1 MRPWGSSNDR
11 SKRKDAIRS
20 APVQQK
26 IPQLDAVRGI
36 AIILVLL
43 VNTSERYP
51 ILHLHR
57 VVGNGWMGVDLFFAL
72 SGFLITGILLD
83 TKRDPEYFK
92 NFYARRALRIL
103 PLYYSVLLFMLVLV
117 PLLRPADAHAIFEKS
132 SPWWAYPIFLQNFLV
147 AVPLQASGPLGPSW
161 SLAIEEQFY
170 LLWPLAVRFC
180 SSLLLRRI
188 AIISILLSAPLT
200 FYLSSHHVLI
210 YSNVFCR
217 QAGLMAGALVAL
229 LVRSDSFEPAKHTKV
244 AWILFTVT
252 LAVAFLSESQGA
264 RWLTFTMVALA
275 AASFIFLALHSRQR
289 WLQSILENRFL
300 RYTGTISY
308 GLYLLHKIPT
318 DLMKV
323 LNLDRWPV
331 LILPA
336 VLLGSY
342 ALAALS
348 WNVLE
353 KPFLRLKRFFASARP
368 RTIAAGQHSP
378 RY

>member
-1 MRPWGSSNDR
+1 M
-11 SKRKDAIRS
+11 
-20 APVQQK
+20 QQK
-26 IPQLDAVRGI
+26 VPQLDAVRGI
-36 AIILVLL
+36 AIILVML
-43 VNTSERYP
+43 VNTSDKYP
-51 ILHLHR
+51 VLHLQH

-83 TKRDPEYFK
+83 TKSDPAYFK

-103 PLYYSVLLFMLVLV
+103 PLYYSVLLFMFVLV
-117 PLLRPADAHAIFEKS
+117 PLLRPTESNAIFERS

-147 AVPLQASGPLGPSW
+147 AFPTLAVGPLGTSW

-180 SSLLLRRI
+180 SLVMLRRI
-188 AIISILLSAPLT
+188 ALALILISAPLT
-200 FYLSSHHVLI
+200 FYLSSHHVSI

-217 QAGLMAGALVAL
+217 QVGLMSGALLAL
-229 LVRSDSFEPAKHTKV
+229 LVHADAFEPSKHTRAV
-244 AWILFTVT
+244 WILFSVT
-252 LAVAFLSESQGA
+252 LAGAFVSESLGA
-264 RWLTFTMVALA
+264 QWLAFTMVALA
-275 AASFIFLALHSRQR
+275 AASFVFLALYSSQP
-289 WLQSILENRFL
+289 WLQSILQNRFL

-318 DLMKV
+318 DLMQA
-323 LNLDRWPV
+323 LHLDRRPI
-331 LILPA
+331 LILPI

-353 KPFLRLKRFFASARP
+353 KPFLRLKRFFPSDPFRTNSAEVRVFP
-368 RTIAAGQHSP
+368 DGGSV
-378 RY
+378 